1 MLIIFF
7 MAANLSFNKRLVD
20 KRVLERSIG
29 AIFYPQKF
37 ITPVPPTNGNIILTH
52 LVF

>member
-1 MLIIFF
+1 

-20 KRVLERSIG
+20 KRVHERMIG

-37 ITPVPPTNGNIILTH
+37 ITLLSPINGGIILSH